1 MANGLFLIIFLAN
14 WCFPAVRR
22 LESIGG
28 KAGLADYKT
37 FKIKIYM
44 KKPKTLGD
52 LLEALK
58 MLTPEELKKP
68 AIYNSENLCLSGI
81 VTGFGPAKAD
91 FYWDGG
97 DDPSQLKTK
106 KEWKEYG
113 YDADEIAEMEIEIRK
128 GDFVINF

>member
-1 MANGLFLIIFLAN
+1 
-14 WCFPAVRR
+14 
-22 LESIGG
+22 
-28 KAGLADYKT
+28 
-37 FKIKIYM
+37 M

-52 LLEALK
+52 LLAALK
-58 MLTPEELKKP
+58 ALTPEELKKP

-81 VTGFGPAKAD
+81 VTGFGKAKAD
-91 FYWDGG
+91 LLWDGG

-113 YDADEIAEMEIEIRK
+113 CDSEEIAEMEIEVRK